1 MNIGI
6 STCLAGVN
14 CTYKGTHNFIK
25 GLDKFIE
32 DYDGQVIMAC
42 PEVLGGLSIPRPPA
56 EIQCQNPLLIKNI
69 QDGDVTNEYQRGA
82 CTALNIFLENHVDV
96 ALLKFRSPSCGNDG
110 IYDGTFSH
118 ILIEGKGIF
127 AKLLED
133 HGIKVFNENQID
145 EFLKYIGKEDV
156 YGTYFKDQTSI

>member
-14 CTYKGTHNFIK
+14 CTYKGTHNLIE

-42 PEVLGGLSIPRPPA
+42 PEVFGGLSIPRAPA
-56 EIQCQNPLLIKNI
+56 EIQSKNPLLIRNN
-69 QDGDVTNEYQRGA
+69 QGVDVTNEYKIGA
-82 CTALNIFLENHVDV
+82 YKALNLFLEHHVEV

-110 IYDGTFSH
+110 IYDGHFTH
-118 ILIEGKGIF
+118 TLIEGKGVF

-133 HGIKVFNENQID
+133 HGIKVFNENQIN

-156 YGTYFKDQTSI
+156 YGTYFKD